1 MMILSGK
8 LLADSICSDLK
19 LRVNKLRESGIQP
32 ELMIITSGDN
42 DAGLVYVRNKV
53 KRCNEIGIR
62 PIVKHLHELT
72 DQDVAENCA
81 ENKPIIFQM
90 PIHGEVE
97 LSDLTRYIDPVCD
110 VDGFASKVNVAALA
124 SGEMPYHYPCTP
136 KGIIRLLEANGV
148 TLSGKAVCIIGRSNI
163 VGRPLARM
171 MEQAGATVTVCHS
184 KTPQNE
190 LYRYVGAS
198 DIIVSATGR
207 RNTLT
212 FNAMEH
218 YGEFAHLGRQVF
230 VDVGMNRDEN
240 GKLCGDIDS
249 LIYEYCNAYTP
260 VPGGIGPMTV
270 AMLMENTVEFY
281 ERMGGV

>member
-1 MMILSGK
+1 MTILSGK
-8 LLADSICSDLK
+8 LLADRICGNLK
-19 LRVNKLRESGIQP
+19 LRVDRLKESGVQP

-42 DAGLVYVRNKV
+42 DAGLVYVRNKI
-53 KRCNEIGIR
+53 KRCKEIGIY

-90 PIHGEVE
+90 PMNGEVE
-97 LSDLTRYIDPVCD
+97 PHDITRYIDPMCD

-124 SGEMPYHYPCTP
+124 NGETPYHYPCTP

-148 TLSGKAVCIIGRSNI
+148 ALSGKTVCVIGRSNI
-163 VGRPLARM
+163 VGRPIARM
-171 MEQAGATVTVCHS
+171 MEQADATVTLCHS
-184 KTPQNE
+184 KTPQHE
-190 LYRYVGAS
+190 LYRYVGSS
-198 DIIVSATGR
+198 DIIVSATGC

-218 YGEFAHLGRQVF
+218 FGEFVHLGRQVF

-240 GKLCGDIDS
+240 GKLCGDIDPM
-249 LIYEYCNAYTP
+249 IYEYCNAYTP

-281 ERMGGV
+281 ERIGSV

>member
-1 MMILSGK
+1 MTILNGK

-19 LRVNKLRESGIQP
+19 LRVDKLKESGVQP

-42 DAGLVYVRNKV
+42 DAGLVYVRNKI
-53 KRCNEIGIR
+53 KRCEEIGIR

-72 DQDVAENCA
+72 VQDVAENCA

-90 PIHGEVE
+90 PMNGEVE
-97 LSDLTRYIDPVCD
+97 LRDLTRYIDPMCD
-110 VDGFASKVNVAALA
+110 ADGFASKFNVAALA
-124 SGEMPYHYPCTP
+124 NGETPYHYPCTP
-136 KGIIRLLEANGV
+136 KGIIRLLKANGV
-148 TLSGKAVCIIGRSNI
+148 TPSGKAVCIIGRSNI

-171 MEQAGATVTVCHS
+171 MEQAGATVVLCHS
-184 KTPQNE
+184 KTPQHE
-190 LYRYVGAS
+190 LYRYVGSS
-198 DIIVSATGR
+198 DIVVSATGR

-230 VDVGMNRDEN
+230 VDVGMNRDES
-240 GKLCGDIDS
+240 GKLCGDIDP
-249 LIYEYCNAYTP
+249 LIYEYCNAHTP

-270 AMLMENTVEFY
+270 AMLMENTVVFY
-281 ERMGGV
+281 ERMGS

>member
-1 MMILSGK
+1 MTILNGK
-8 LLADSICSDLK
+8 LLADSICSSLK
-19 LRVNKLRESGIQP
+19 LRVDKLKESGIQP

-42 DAGLVYVRNKV
+42 DAGLVYVRNKI
-53 KRCNEIGIR
+53 KRCKEIGIR

-90 PIHGEVE
+90 PMNGVVDIDDISEH
-97 LSDLTRYIDPVCD
+97 IDPMCD
-110 VDGFASKVNVAALA
+110 VDGFASWYNVAALA
-124 SGEMPYHYPCTP
+124 NGNKPFHYPCTP
-136 KGIIRLLEANGV
+136 KGIIRLLEVNGV
-148 TLSGKAVCIIGRSNI
+148 ALSGKVVCIIGRSNI

-171 MEQAGATVTVCHS
+171 MEQAGATVILCHR
-184 KTPQNE
+184 KTHQHE
-190 LYRYVGAS
+190 LYRYVGSS
-198 DIIVSATGR
+198 DIIVSATGC

-240 GKLCGDIDS
+240 GKLCGDIDP

-281 ERMGGV
+281 ERMGSE